1 MQGGIQPILSLSAS
15 CIESADL
22 VFTNLISP
30 HFFFILV
37 LSRNRKQED
46 DVVMTVGAA
55 RTRENTHRHTRT
67 PEIMWVI
74 HDRARTT
81 TLKNKESLKT
91 REKHYE
97 REQKLVLALSLRNK
111 TKNET
116 VLNTVSGIT
125 RLDRT
130 FDTLIIEGNVSVLT
144 ARNYIYYTACG
155 VCDWPQREKQIV
167 CFFLFFEKLRHGQQ
181 ETLPILEWSKIHRRK
196 KNVQK
201 EENISYCF
209 LLLLYMKGR

>member
-1 MQGGIQPILSLSAS
+1 
-15 CIESADL
+15 
-22 VFTNLISP
+22 
-30 HFFFILV
+30 
-37 LSRNRKQED
+37 
-46 DVVMTVGAA
+46 MTVGAA

-167 CFFLFFEKLRHGQQ
+167 CVFLF
-181 ETLPILEWSKIHRRK
+181 
-196 KNVQK
+196 
-201 EENISYCF
+201 
-209 LLLLYMKGR
+209 

>member
-1 MQGGIQPILSLSAS
+1 MIGRSSHFRQMQGGIQPILSLSAS

-167 CFFLFFEKLRHGQQ
+167 CDFLF
-181 ETLPILEWSKIHRRK
+181 
-196 KNVQK
+196 
-201 EENISYCF
+201 
-209 LLLLYMKGR
+209 